1 MVAATGWR
9 SSFHSSSPSQ
19 SSSFAP
25 SVFDKVK
32 SAWITFF
39 SKFGFGKG
47 KHKDEATLF
56 PASPRVSES
65 FLSFM
70 CSLAPYPVSTRVQQP
85 TIDEI
90 DSWVS
95 YTSSE
100 IPVLNPIQIPEA
112 IPIIAITNPP
122 SYSLPSPTCSLR
134 SSQDSHGM
142 VKSPTFPET
151 IYYELPLS
159 KHISTSRTLKRVT
172 WTRHFIKNT
181 PKDVSRADNAKI
193 KNNDKP
199 IPRLDFGPIL
209 QSFDESEGEK
219 ESDIALTI
227 DHEYEHRHLID
238 NYQSIKDEPPS
249 HPLPTDFFGRQESS
263 RLTNHQTSMMIPSL
277 KQVSVY
283 TPMLEQIRTRPE
295 QGAYTADIIVRSE
308 SQPLDSQTYD
318 HQCRILARQPKESY
332 FSSVPSTNIP
342 ISQGQEQ
349 VEPYNG
355 SFDQSI
361 SSLPSW
367 YPYFSNSLDTLPKD
381 LQDGQERPLL
391 SNKISINS
399 ISSSSTSVDWPL
411 FLINST
417 DNSNYSI
424 PTQTVM
430 QECTHPGKSP
440 AGNTSEI
447 VRNEV
452 EHCGGEVFIKSC
464 RDVLE
469 DWKRKTIFGA
479 IRQNE
484 SAWQGEDGNEEK
496 DGQGIGSTSECAPG
510 QQNAQDNDGE
520 GRVLLGWTTPG
531 ETEEWQPFAEF
542 GFRHDHQAFQPEI
555 PLSVGPSD
563 VKTRIPLSQLSIK
576 SNIVTINVDHTQ
588 ETMQTRRHHILP
600 NKFSLRTRYT
610 NANFKKEQTGKAAKN
625 VSKARWSRPSEGALR
640 M

>member
-1 MVAATGWR
+1 
-9 SSFHSSSPSQ
+9 
-19 SSSFAP
+19 
-25 SVFDKVK
+25 
-32 SAWITFF
+32 
-39 SKFGFGKG
+39 
-47 KHKDEATLF
+47 
-56 PASPRVSES
+56 
-65 FLSFM
+65 
-70 CSLAPYPVSTRVQQP
+70 
-85 TIDEI
+85 
-90 DSWVS
+90 
-95 YTSSE
+95 
-100 IPVLNPIQIPEA
+100 
-112 IPIIAITNPP
+112 
-122 SYSLPSPTCSLR
+122 
-134 SSQDSHGM
+134 M

-159 KHISTSRTLKRVT
+159 KHIPTSRTLKRVT
-172 WTRHFIKNT
+172 WTRHFINNT

-209 QSFDESEGEK
+209 QPFDESEDGK
-219 ESDIALTI
+219 ESDITLTI
-227 DHEYEHRHLID
+227 DHEYEHKHLIG
-238 NYQSIKDEPPS
+238 NYQSIKDEPPN
-249 HPLPTDFFGRQESS
+249 HPLPTDFFSRQESPQ
-263 RLTNHQTSMMIPSL
+263 LTNHQTGMIIPSL

-283 TPMLEQIRTRPE
+283 TPILEQIRTRPE

-308 SQPLDSQTYD
+308 SQPLDSQSYD
-318 HQCRILARQPKESY
+318 HQYRILARQPKESY

-367 YPYFSNSLDTLPKD
+367 YPYFSNSLGTLPKD
-381 LQDGQERPLL
+381 QQDGQERPLL

-399 ISSSSTSVDWPL
+399 ISVPSTSVDWPL

-424 PTQTVM
+424 PTQTVI
-430 QECTHPGKSP
+430 QECTHQGKSP
-440 AGNTSEI
+440 AGNTPEI

-452 EHCGGEVFIKSC
+452 EHCGTEVFVKSC
-464 RDVLE
+464 LKVLE
-469 DWKRKTIFGA
+469 GCKRETFFGP

-484 SAWQGEDGNEEK
+484 SDRQGEDRNEGK
-496 DGQGIGSTSECAPG
+496 DGQGIESTSECVSG
-510 QQNAQDNDGE
+510 QQMAEDNDDDK
-520 GRVLLGWTTPG
+520 GRVLMGWTTPG

-555 PLSVGPSD
+555 PFSAGPSD
-563 VKTRIPLSQLSIK
+563 AKTRIPLSQLSIK
-576 SNIVTINVDHTQ
+576 SNIVKINVDHTQ
-588 ETMQTRRHHILP
+588 ETMQTSRHHILP
-600 NKFSLRTRYT
+600 NKFSLGTRYT
-610 NANFKKEQTGKAAKN
+610 NANLKKEQIGKPAKN

>member
-1 MVAATGWR
+1 
-9 SSFHSSSPSQ
+9 
-19 SSSFAP
+19 
-25 SVFDKVK
+25 
-32 SAWITFF
+32 
-39 SKFGFGKG
+39 
-47 KHKDEATLF
+47 
-56 PASPRVSES
+56 
-65 FLSFM
+65 
-70 CSLAPYPVSTRVQQP
+70 
-85 TIDEI
+85 
-90 DSWVS
+90 
-95 YTSSE
+95 
-100 IPVLNPIQIPEA
+100 
-112 IPIIAITNPP
+112 
-122 SYSLPSPTCSLR
+122 
-134 SSQDSHGM
+134 M

-151 IYYELPLS
+151 IYYKLPLS

-181 PKDVSRADNAKI
+181 PKDVSRADNAKT

-219 ESDIALTI
+219 EADIALTI
-227 DHEYEHRHLID
+227 DREYEHRHLID
-238 NYQSIKDEPPS
+238 NYQSIKDEPPN
-249 HPLPTDFFGRQESS
+249 HPLPTDFFGREESS
-263 RLTNHQTSMMIPSL
+263 RLTDHQTSMMTPSL

-283 TPMLEQIRTRPE
+283 KPMLEEIRSRPE

-308 SQPLDSQTYD
+308 SQPLDSQSYD
-318 HQCRILARQPKESY
+318 HQCRILARQSKESY
-332 FSSVPSTNIP
+332 FSSVLSTNIP
-342 ISQGQEQ
+342 ISHGKEQ

-367 YPYFSNSLDTLPKD
+367 YPYFSNSLHTLPKD
-381 LQDGQERPLL
+381 QQDGQERPLL
-391 SNKISINS
+391 SNRISINS
-399 ISSSSTSVDWPL
+399 ISSPSTSVDWPL
-411 FLINST
+411 FLINSA

-440 AGNTSEI
+440 AGSTSEI
-447 VRNEV
+447 VRNKV
-452 EHCGGEVFIKSC
+452 EHCGGEVFVKSC
-464 RDVLE
+464 RGVLE

-484 SAWQGEDGNEEK
+484 SAWQGEEGNLGK
-496 DGQGIGSTSECAPG
+496 DGQGIGSASECASG
-510 QQNAQDNDGE
+510 QQNAHDNDGE
-520 GRVLLGWTTPG
+520 RGVLLGWTTPG

-555 PLSVGPSD
+555 PLSIGPSD
-563 VKTRIPLSQLSIK
+563 VKSRIPLSQLSIK
-576 SNIVTINVDHTQ
+576 SNIVKMNVDHTL

-600 NKFSLRTRYT
+600 NNFSLRTRYT
-610 NANFKKEQTGKAAKN
+610 NANLKKKQTGKPAKN

>member
-1 MVAATGWR
+1 
-9 SSFHSSSPSQ
+9 
-19 SSSFAP
+19 
-25 SVFDKVK
+25 
-32 SAWITFF
+32 
-39 SKFGFGKG
+39 
-47 KHKDEATLF
+47 
-56 PASPRVSES
+56 
-65 FLSFM
+65 
-70 CSLAPYPVSTRVQQP
+70 
-85 TIDEI
+85 
-90 DSWVS
+90 
-95 YTSSE
+95 
-100 IPVLNPIQIPEA
+100 
-112 IPIIAITNPP
+112 
-122 SYSLPSPTCSLR
+122 
-134 SSQDSHGM
+134 M

-159 KHISTSRTLKRVT
+159 KHISTSRTHKRVT
-172 WTRHFIKNT
+172 WTEHFIKNT

-209 QSFDESEGEK
+209 QSFDGSEGEK
-219 ESDIALTI
+219 ESDIVLTI
-227 DHEYEHRHLID
+227 DHEYEHKHLID
-238 NYQSIKDEPPS
+238 NYQSIKDEPPN
-249 HPLPTDFFGRQESS
+249 HPLPTDFFGHQESPQ
-263 RLTNHQTSMMIPSL
+263 LTNHQTSMMIPSL

-308 SQPLDSQTYD
+308 SQPLDSQSYD

-349 VEPYNG
+349 VEQYNG

-381 LQDGQERPLL
+381 QQDRQERPLL

-399 ISSSSTSVDWPL
+399 ISSPSTSVDWPL

-424 PTQTVM
+424 STQTAI

-440 AGNTSEI
+440 AGNTPGI

-452 EHCGGEVFIKSC
+452 EHCGGEVFVKSC
-464 RDVLE
+464 EDVLE

-484 SAWQGEDGNEEK
+484 SAWQGEDGNEGK
-496 DGQGIGSTSECAPG
+496 DGQGIGSTSEWGSG
-510 QQNAQDNDGE
+510 QQNAQDNDDE
-520 GRVLLGWTTPG
+520 GRVFWDGRPLERQRSGSPLQNLASVMIIKPFNPKSLFLLV
-531 ETEEWQPFAEF
+531 
-542 GFRHDHQAFQPEI
+542 HQ
-555 PLSVGPSD
+555 
-563 VKTRIPLSQLSIK
+563 T
-576 SNIVTINVDHTQ
+576 
-588 ETMQTRRHHILP
+588 
-600 NKFSLRTRYT
+600 
-610 NANFKKEQTGKAAKN
+610 
-625 VSKARWSRPSEGALR
+625 SRPEYLFLNCPLNQTLLNSMSTIPRGRCRLVGITFYQTNFHCVPHTPTPISRRSRLASQQR
-640 M
+640 TCRKQDGQDPRKGH